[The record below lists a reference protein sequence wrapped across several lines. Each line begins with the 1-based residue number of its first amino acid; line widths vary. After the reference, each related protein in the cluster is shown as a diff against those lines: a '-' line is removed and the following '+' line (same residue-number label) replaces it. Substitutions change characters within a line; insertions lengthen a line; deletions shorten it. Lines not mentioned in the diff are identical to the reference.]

1 MPKPRATGS
10 KRKVFALW
18 KQGLSAQQIFDEHV
32 QEWPEKD
39 RPLWTTVK
47 DWVRGWERGKTG
59 EYDGD
64 SGEKNGK
71 QKRTTIVN
79 KAAFDLL
86 FGNIQDF
93 ANVATHV
100 ESEIER
106 LALHDD
112 SDNSVPEMNGRTH
125 RHMWMSMKTVSHFN
139 LGTALELFL
148 KLLLFLNNKGI
159 PHGHK
164 LTPLYN
170 DLPKQVQGWLED
182 TFQED
187 RSVLHGG
194 CELIAFINLP
204 QPPEPATPPARE
216 LSSLRQ
222 LFEYFDRDVRLWQ
235 KRYSFELVQ
244 QQQWHHYLS
253 DLTLF
258 ITLMDR
264 VMEDVGQYVAPE
276 DGTESGG
283 TGTEE

>member
-1 MPKPRATGS
+1 MK
-10 KRKVFALW
+10 L
-18 KQGLSAQQIFDEHV
+18 
-32 QEWPEKD
+32 
-39 RPLWTTVK
+39 TTTK
-47 DWVRGWERGKTG
+47 
-59 EYDGD
+59 
-64 SGEKNGK
+64 EKNGK
-71 QKRTTIVN
+71 QKRTTITD

-86 FGNIQDF
+86 FSNIQDF
-93 ANVATHV
+93 ANAATLV

-106 LALHDD
+106 LGLR
-112 SDNSVPEMNGRTH
+112 DNSDVLVPEMNGRTH
-125 RHMWMSMKTVSHFN
+125 RDMWMSMKIVSHFN

-170 DLPKQVQGWLED
+170 DLPKQVRRWLED
-182 TFQED
+182 TFQES
-187 RSVLHGG
+187 RSMLPGG

-204 QPPEPATPPARE
+204 RPPEPSTFPNQE

-222 LFEYFDRDVRLWQ
+222 LFNYFDRDVRLWQ

-244 QQQWHHYLS
+244 QQQCHEYLS

-258 ITLMDR
+258 IELIDR
-264 VMEDVGQYVAPE
+264 VMGDLGQYVAPE